1 MGKGEK
7 GNRKWGDR
15 KTDSAF
21 FLFEISG

>member
-15 KTDSAF
+15 KT
-21 FLFEISG
+21 EIRKPDIV